1 MIEACYRSA
10 IRTSSIIALVALLT
24 GCGGANAIQSASRV
38 PGIDAQSTL
47 AAKVRL
53 AKVSVPHGK
62 PWMESNANQ
71 NRLLYVS
78 DPQDNIVQVYNYPKG
93 SSAGTIFGFN
103 QPQGE
108 CVDNHS
114 NIYITN
120 SQSSNILEY
129 GHGRTQPKAVLSD
142 PGEFPVGCAVNPLT
156 GDLAV
161 SNIVDTNGGPGS
173 VSIFHNG
180 QTKNYG
186 DSNFNDLLFCGYD
199 AAGNLFVDGTNKTS
213 GGFLLA
219 ELPAGHSKFTILTLK
234 GATITFGAGVQFD
247 GKYLAVGDQDGPDGN
262 SVIYRVSVTGTT
274 ATVVGTT
281 TLEGSKDV
289 IQFFITRGKTGV
301 VAPDGDLATADT
313 FTYPGG
319 TLESNKKIYVGGL
332 PLGAAISLGR

>member
-114 NIYITN
+114 NIYITKFAIVEHTRIRTRAHAAE
-120 SQSSNILEY
+120 SSPQRSERISGWL
-129 GHGRTQPKAVLSD
+129 RRQPA
-142 PGEFPVGCAVNPLT
+142 
-156 GDLAV
+156 
-161 SNIVDTNGGPGS
+161 
-173 VSIFHNG
+173 
-180 QTKNYG
+180 
-186 DSNFNDLLFCGYD
+186 
-199 AAGNLFVDGTNKTS
+199 DG
-213 GGFLLA
+213 
-219 ELPAGHSKFTILTLK
+219 
-234 GATITFGAGVQFD
+234 
-247 GKYLAVGDQDGPDGN
+247 
-262 SVIYRVSVTGTT
+262 
-274 ATVVGTT
+274 
-281 TLEGSKDV
+281 
-289 IQFFITRGKTGV
+289 
-301 VAPDGDLATADT
+301 
-313 FTYPGG
+313 
-319 TLESNKKIYVGGL
+319 
-332 PLGAAISLGR
+332 